1 MINYET
7 ILSAFDDKETLLKW
21 LQKVEKA
28 LTDSTL
34 TSVDCVNVDDSHIK
48 FTFNFAD
55 GSKIATPDVYVKPG
69 VDGKDGTDG
78 KDGKDGIGFNTLT
91 EVDIPASV
99 ASVLYSA
106 AAGATVTGQASFK
119 TQGKTYNVVSKMLMP
134 IVGAGAVNVDANA
147 TARKIAISLDGYAGA
162 SAGQYPRK
170 TASGLEWVAG
180 TGGGATVETGTFSAP
195 IFQAN
200 IGAIYTSWEQI
211 PNKNVSG
218 TYSFIGDILTV
229 TLAGFGDTATISA
242 NKTIYVSLRSL
253 MDIFKIPLTARNI
266 FVGGQLSVAGTGQN
280 AYTLTYCEGTG
291 ANATMFAVQMQKTI
305 AYGTSTNAFVTGASF
320 QFQCPAIAFTINGV
334 SKK

>member
-1 MINYET
+1 MINYDT

-48 FTFNFAD
+48 FSFNFAD
-55 GSKIATPDVYVKPG
+55 GSTIDTPDVYVKPG

-78 KDGKDGIGFNTLT
+78 VGFNTLT

-119 TQGKTYNVVSKMLMP
+119 TPEKTYNVVAKCIMP
-134 IVGAGAVNVDANA
+134 IAGAGAVNVAANA
-147 TARKIAISLDGYAGA
+147 STQKIEISLNGYAGA

-180 TGGGATVETGTFSAP
+180 TGGGASVETGTFSAP
-195 IFQAN
+195 ILQGNAGSN
-200 IGAIYTSWEQI
+200 SATWEQI
-211 PNKNVSG
+211 PNKTVSG
-218 TYSFIGDILTV
+218 RYSYIGDILT
-229 TLAGFGDTATISA
+229 ISLIKPSFSDSA
-242 NKTIYVSLRSL
+242 SITQTKVFYVSLRSL
-253 MDIFKIPLTARNI
+253 MDIFNIPLDAQNI
-266 FVGGQLSVAGTGQN
+266 FTGAQCVNVATTIS
-280 AYTLTYCEGTG
+280 AYALTYVEQ
-291 ANATMFAVQMQKTI
+291 NTMFAIQFQKTI
-305 AYGTSTNAFVTGASF
+305 GYGTSTNAYQAPANFSF
-320 QFQCPAIAFTINGV
+320 SCPAMCFTINGV
-334 SKK
+334 TKK

>member
-55 GSKIATPDVYVKPG
+55 GSTIDTPQVYVKPG
-69 VDGKDGTDG
+69 VDGKDGVDG
-78 KDGKDGIGFNTLT
+78 VGFNTLT

-119 TQGKTYNVVSKMLMP
+119 TSEKTYNVVSKLIMP
-134 IVGAGAVNVDANA
+134 IAGAGAVNVDANA
-147 TARKIAISLDGYAGA
+147 TARKIEVSLDGYAGA

-180 TGGGATVETGTFSAP
+180 MGGGATVETGTFSAP
-195 IFQAN
+195 IFQSN
-200 IGAIYTSWEQI
+200 FGAASSGWEQI
-211 PNKNVSG
+211 SGKNVSG
-218 TYSFIGDILTV
+218 RYSYIGDILTV
-229 TLAGFGDTATISA
+229 SLIHPAFNDWATITQ
-242 NKTIYVSLRSL
+242 NKVFYVSLRPL
-253 MDIFKIPLTARNI
+253 MDIFNIPVDAGNI
-266 FVGGQLSVAGTGQN
+266 FAGAQCVN
-280 AYTLTYCEGTG
+280 AATPIDAYALTYVEE
-291 ANATMFAVQMQKTI
+291 NAMFAIQFQKTI
-305 AYGTSTNAFVTGASF
+305 GYATSTNAFPAPANFSF
-320 QFQCPAIAFTINGV
+320 SCPAMCFTINGV

>member
-1 MINYET
+1 MINYDT

-55 GSKIATPDVYVKPG
+55 GSTIDTPSAYVKPG
-69 VDGKDGTDG
+69 VDGKDGADG
-78 KDGKDGIGFNTLT
+78 VGFNTLT

-106 AAGATVTGQASFK
+106 ATGATVTGQANFK
-119 TQGKTYNVVSKMLMP
+119 TEGKTHNVVAKCIMP
-134 IVGAGAVNVDANA
+134 IAGAGAVKVAANA
-147 TARKIAISLDGYAGA
+147 GARKIEVSLDGYAGA

-195 IFQAN
+195 VFQAN
-200 IGAIYTSWEQI
+200 VSDSSTSWEQI
-211 PNKNVSG
+211 PNATVSG
-218 TYSFIGDILTV
+218 TYSYIGDLLTINLADSSGSFV
-229 TLAGFGDTATISA
+229 TIAKS
-242 NKTIYVSLRSL
+242 KTFYVSLRPL
-253 MDIFKIPLTARNI
+253 IEIFNISVQTARNI
-266 FVGGQLSVAGTGQN
+266 IVGAKPCIAGVITE
-280 AYTLTYCEGTG
+280 AYPFTYCEGTG
-291 ANATMFAVQMQKTI
+291 ANATMFAIQFQKS
-305 AYGTSTNAFVTGASF
+305 AGYGTSTNAYITQAQYG
-320 QFQCPAIAFTINGV
+320 FQCPAICFTINGV
-334 SKK
+334 SKI

>member
-48 FTFNFAD
+48 FSFNFAD
-55 GSKIATPDVYVKPG
+55 GNTIDTPNVYVKPG

-78 KDGKDGIGFNTLT
+78 VGFNTLT
-91 EVDIPASV
+91 EVDIPESV

-119 TQGKTYNVVSKMLMP
+119 TPEKTYNVVAKCIMP
-134 IVGAGAVNVDANA
+134 IAGTGAVNVAANA
-147 TARKIAISLDGYAGA
+147 SARKIEVSLNGYAGA

-195 IFQAN
+195 ILQGNAGSN
-200 IGAIYTSWEQI
+200 SATWEQI
-211 PNKNVSG
+211 PNKTVSG
-218 TYSFIGDILTV
+218 RYSYIGDILTIS
-229 TLAGFGDTATISA
+229 LIKPGFSDSA
-242 NKTIYVSLRSL
+242 SITQNKVFFVSLRQL
-253 MDIFKIPLTARNI
+253 MDIFNIPLDAQNI
-266 FVGGQLSVAGTGQN
+266 FTGAQCVN
-280 AYTLTYCEGTG
+280 AATPITAYALTYVEQ
-291 ANATMFAVQMQKTI
+291 NTMFAIQFQKTI
-305 AYGTSTNAFVTGASF
+305 GYGTSTNAYQAPANFSF
-320 QFQCPAIAFTINGV
+320 SCPAMCFTINGV

>member
-55 GSKIATPDVYVKPG
+55 GSTIDTPQVYVKPG
-69 VDGKDGTDG
+69 VDGKDGADG
-78 KDGKDGIGFNTLT
+78 VGFNTLS

-99 ASVLYSA
+99 ASVLYTA

-119 TQGKTYNVVSKMLMP
+119 TPEKTYNVVAKCIMP
-134 IVGAGAVNVDANA
+134 IAGAGAVNIDANA
-147 TARKIAISLDGYAGA
+147 TARKIEVSLDGYAGA

-200 IGAIYTSWEQI
+200 IGASSTSWEQI
-211 PNKNVSG
+211 SGKNVSG
-218 TYSFIGDILTV
+218 TYSFVGDILTV
-229 TLAGFGDTATISA
+229 SLAGFGDTATISA
-242 NKTIYVSLRSL
+242 NKTIYVSLRPL
-253 MDIFKIPLTARNI
+253 MDIFNIPLTSRNI
-266 FVGGQLSVAGTGQN
+266 FVGGQLSVAGTAQN

-305 AYGTSTNAFVTGASF
+305 AYGTNTNAFVTGASF
-320 QFQCPAIAFTINGV
+320 PFQCPAMCFSINGV

>member
-55 GSKIATPDVYVKPG
+55 GSTIDTPEVYVKPG
-69 VDGKDGTDG
+69 VDGKDGA
-78 KDGKDGIGFNTLT
+78 DGIGFNTLS
-91 EVDIPASV
+91 EVDIPTSV

-106 AAGATVTGQASFK
+106 AAGATVTGQAIFK
-119 TQGKTYNVVSKMLMP
+119 TQGKNYNVVSKMLMP
-134 IVGAGAVNVDANA
+134 IAGAGAVNVAANA
-147 TARKIAISLDGYAGA
+147 SAQKIEISLAGYAGA

-195 IFQAN
+195 VFQAN
-200 IGAIYTSWEQI
+200 IGNSSSSWEQI
-211 PNKNVSG
+211 PNANVSG
-218 TYSFIGDILTV
+218 TYSYIGDLLTIN
-229 TLAGFGDTATISA
+229 LAGIGPLVTIATS
-242 NKTIYVSLRSL
+242 KTFYVSLHPL
-253 MDIFKIPLTARNI
+253 IEIFNIPAQTARNI
-266 FVGGQLSVAGTGQN
+266 IVGAKPSSAGVVTD
-280 AYTLTYCEGTG
+280 AYPFTYCEGTG
-291 ANATMFAVQMQKTI
+291 ANATMFAIQFQKS
-305 AYGTSTNAFVTGASF
+305 AGYGTSTNAYITSA
-320 QFQCPAIAFTINGV
+320 QYNFQCPAICFTINGV

>member
-34 TSVDCVNVDDSHIK
+34 TSVDCVNVDDAHIK

-55 GSKIATPDVYVKPG
+55 GSKIDTPEIYVKQG

-78 KDGKDGIGFNTLT
+78 VGFNTLS
-91 EVDIPASV
+91 EVDIPTNV
-99 ASVLYSA
+99 ASVLYTA
-106 AAGATVTGQASFK
+106 AQGASVTGQASFK
-119 TQGKTYNVVSKMLMP
+119 TPEKTYNVVAKCIMP
-134 IVGAGAVNVDANA
+134 IAGAGAVNIDANA
-147 TARKIAISLDGYAGA
+147 TARKIEVSLDGYAGA

-195 IFQAN
+195 IFQASF
-200 IGAIYTSWEQI
+200 GSSSTTWEQI
-211 PNKNVSG
+211 PNKTVSG
-218 TYSFIGDILTV
+218 RYSYIGDILTIS
-229 TLAGFGDTATISA
+229 LIQQAFDDRATITA
-242 NKTIYVSLRSL
+242 NKVFYVSLRPL
-253 MDIFKIPLTARNI
+253 MDIFNIPVDTGNI
-266 FVGGQLSVAGTGQN
+266 FTGAQCVN
-280 AYTLTYCEGTG
+280 AAIPFDAYALTYVEE
-291 ANATMFAVQMQKTI
+291 NTMFAIQFQKTI
-305 AYGTSTNAFVTGASF
+305 GYGTSTNAYPAPANFAFS
-320 QFQCPAIAFTINGV
+320 CPAMCFTINGV

>member
-1 MINYET
+1 MINYDT

-55 GSKIATPDVYVKPG
+55 GSKIDTPNVYVKPG
-69 VDGKDGTDG
+69 VDGQDGTDG
-78 KDGKDGIGFNTLT
+78 VGFNTLS

-106 AAGATVTGQASFK
+106 AAGATVTGQAIFK
-119 TQGKTYNVVSKMLMP
+119 TPEKTYNVVAKCIMP
-134 IVGAGAVNVDANA
+134 IAGAGAVNVGANS
-147 TARKIAISLDGYAGA
+147 TARKIEVSLDGYAGA

-195 IFQAN
+195 VFQAN
-200 IGAIYTSWEQI
+200 IGTSSTSWEQI
-211 PNKNVSG
+211 PNATVSG
-218 TYSFIGDILTV
+218 TYSYIGDLLTIN
-229 TLAGFGDTATISA
+229 LAGFGPFVTIAKS
-242 NKTIYVSLRSL
+242 KTFYVSLRPL
-253 MDIFKIPLTARNI
+253 IEIFNIPAQTARNI
-266 FVGGQLSVAGTGQN
+266 IVGAKPSSAGVVTD
-280 AYTLTYCEGTG
+280 AYPFTYCEGTG
-291 ANATMFAVQMQKTI
+291 TNATMFAIQFQKS
-305 AYGTSTNAFVTGASF
+305 AGYGTNTNAYITSA
-320 QFQCPAIAFTINGV
+320 QYNFQCPAICFTINGV
-334 SKK
+334 TKK

>member
-55 GSKIATPDVYVKPG
+55 GSTIDTPDVYVKPG

-78 KDGKDGIGFNTLT
+78 VGFNTLS
-91 EVDIPASV
+91 EVDIPVSV
-99 ASVLYSA
+99 ASVLYTA

-119 TQGKTYNVVSKMLMP
+119 TPEKTYNVVAKCIIP
-134 IVGAGAVNVDANA
+134 IAGAGAVNIDANA
-147 TARKIAISLDGYAGA
+147 TARKIEVSLDGYARA

-195 IFQAN
+195 ILQGSVGSNSA
-200 IGAIYTSWEQI
+200 TWEQI
-211 PNKNVSG
+211 PNKTVSG
-218 TYSFIGDILTV
+218 RYSYIGDILTIS
-229 TLAGFGDTATISA
+229 LINPGFSDSAAISQ
-242 NKTIYVSLRSL
+242 NKVFYVSLRSL
-253 MDIFKIPLTARNI
+253 MDIFNIPLDAQNI
-266 FVGGQLSVAGTGQN
+266 FTGAQCVN
-280 AYTLTYCEGTG
+280 AATPITAYALTYVEQY
-291 ANATMFAVQMQKTI
+291 TMFAIQFQKTI
-305 AYGTSTNAFVTGASF
+305 GYGTSTNAYTAPANFSF
-320 QFQCPAIAFTINGV
+320 SCPSMCFTINGV
-334 SKK
+334 TKK

>member
-55 GSKIATPDVYVKPG
+55 GSTIDTPQVYVKPG

-78 KDGKDGIGFNTLT
+78 VGFNTLS

-106 AAGATVTGQASFK
+106 AAGATVTGQAIFK
-119 TQGKTYNVVSKMLMP
+119 TPGKNYNVVSKMLMP
-134 IVGAGAVNVDANA
+134 IAGTGAVNVAANA
-147 TARKIAISLDGYAGA
+147 STQKIEISLNGYAGA
-162 SAGQYPRK
+162 STGHYPRK

-195 IFQAN
+195 VFQAN
-200 IGAIYTSWEQI
+200 IGTSSTSWEQI
-211 PNKNVSG
+211 PNATVSG
-218 TYSFIGDILTV
+218 TYSYIGDLLTIN
-229 TLAGFGDTATISA
+229 LSWFGSFITIAKS
-242 NKTIYVSLRSL
+242 KTFYVSLRPL
-253 MDIFKIPLTARNI
+253 IEIFNIPVQTARNI
-266 FVGGQLSVAGTGQN
+266 IVGAKPSSAGVVTD
-280 AYTLTYCEGTG
+280 AYPFTYCEGMG
-291 ANATMFAVQMQKTI
+291 ANATMFAIQFQKS
-305 AYGTSTNAFVTGASF
+305 AGYGTSTNAYITSA
-320 QFQCPAIAFTINGV
+320 QYNFQCPAICFTINGV
-334 SKK
+334 TKI

>member
-28 LTDSTL
+28 VTDSTL

-48 FTFNFAD
+48 FNFNFAD
-55 GSKIATPDVYVKPG
+55 GSKIDTPNVYVKPG
-69 VDGKDGTDG
+69 VDGKDGA
-78 KDGKDGIGFNTLT
+78 DGIGFNTLS

-106 AAGATVTGQASFK
+106 AGATVTGQANFK
-119 TQGKTYNVVSKMLMP
+119 THGKNYNVVSKMLMP
-134 IVGAGAVNVDANA
+134 IAGAGAVNIAANA
-147 TARKIAISLDGYAGA
+147 STQKIEISLNGYAGA

-195 IFQAN
+195 ILQGNAGSN
-200 IGAIYTSWEQI
+200 SGTWEQI
-211 PNKNVSG
+211 PNKTVSG
-218 TYSFIGDILTV
+218 RYSYIGDILT
-229 TLAGFGDTATISA
+229 ISLIKPGLNDSA
-242 NKTIYVSLRSL
+242 SITQTKVFFVSLRSL
-253 MDIFKIPLTARNI
+253 MDIFNIPLDAQNI
-266 FVGGQLSVAGTGQN
+266 FTGAQCVN
-280 AYTLTYCEGTG
+280 AATPISAYALTYVEQ
-291 ANATMFAVQMQKTI
+291 NTMFAIQFQKTI
-305 AYGTSTNAFVTGASF
+305 GYGTSTNAFIAPANFIFS
-320 QFQCPAIAFTINGV
+320 CPSMCFTINGV

>member
-1 MINYET
+1 MINYDT

-55 GSKIATPDVYVKPG
+55 GSAIDTPDVYVKPG

-78 KDGKDGIGFNTLT
+78 KDGIGFDTLS
-91 EVDIPASV
+91 EVDLPASV

-106 AAGATVTGQASFK
+106 AVGATVNGQAVFK
-119 TQGKTYNVVSKMLMP
+119 TDGENYSVPVKSIIPLK
-134 IVGAGAVNVDANA
+134 GAGAVNIDADA
-147 TARKIAISLDGYAGA
+147 TAKKINISLDGYAGA

-180 TGGGATVETGTFSAP
+180 TGGGDTVETGTFSAP

-200 IGAIYTSWEQI
+200 IGSTSTSWEQI
-211 PNKNVSG
+211 SGKTVSG
-218 TYSFIGDILTV
+218 NYSFIGDILTIH
-229 TLAGFGDTATISA
+229 LAGLGDIATIAA
-242 NKTIYVSLRSL
+242 NKTIYVSFRPL
-253 MDIFKIPLTARNI
+253 MDIFNIPLTARNI
-266 FVGGQLSVAGTGQN
+266 FVGGQLSVAGTAQN
-280 AYTLTYCEGTG
+280 AYTLTYCEGSG
-291 ANATMFAVQMQKTI
+291 ANATMFALQMQKSI
-305 AYGTSTNAFVTGASF
+305 AYGTSTNAFATTATF
-320 QFQCPAIAFTINGV
+320 QFQCPALCFTINGV
-334 SKK
+334 TKK

>member
-1 MINYET
+1 MINYNT

-48 FTFNFAD
+48 FSFNFAD
-55 GSKIATPDVYVKPG
+55 GSTIDTPQVYVKPG

-78 KDGKDGIGFNTLT
+78 KDGVGFNTLS

-119 TQGKTYNVVSKMLMP
+119 TPEKTYNVVAKCIMP
-134 IVGAGAVNVDANA
+134 IAGAGAVNVAANA
-147 TARKIAISLDGYAGA
+147 STQKIEISLNGYAGA

-195 IFQAN
+195 VFQAN
-200 IGAIYTSWEQI
+200 IGNSSSSWEQI
-211 PNKNVSG
+211 PNVNVSG
-218 TYSFIGDILTV
+218 TYSYIGDLLTIH
-229 TLAGFGDTATISA
+229 LAGPGPFATIAKS
-242 NKTIYVSLRSL
+242 KTFYVSLRPL
-253 MDIFKIPLTARNI
+253 IEIFNIPAQTARNI
-266 FVGGQLSVAGTGQN
+266 IVGAKPSSAGVVID
-280 AYTLTYCEGTG
+280 AYPFTYCEGTG
-291 ANATMFAVQMQKTI
+291 ANATMFAIQFQTS
-305 AYGTSTNAFVTGASF
+305 AGYGTSTNAYITSA
-320 QFQCPAIAFTINGV
+320 QYNFQCPAICFTINGV
-334 SKK
+334 SKI

>member
-7 ILSAFDDKETLLKW
+7 ILSAFEDKDTLLKW

-34 TSVDCVNVDDSHIK
+34 TSVDCVNVDESNIK

-55 GSKIATPDVYVKPG
+55 GSTIDTPDVYVKPG
-69 VDGKDGTDG
+69 VDGKDG
-78 KDGKDGIGFNTLT
+78 KDGADGVGFNTLS
-91 EVDIPASV
+91 EVDIPVSV
-99 ASVLYSA
+99 ASVLYTA

-119 TQGKTYNVVSKMLMP
+119 TSEKAYNVVAKCIIP
-134 IVGAGAVNVDANA
+134 IAGAGAVNVDADA
-147 TARKIAISLDGYAGA
+147 TARKINISLDGYAGA

-200 IGAIYTSWEQI
+200 LGDSSTSWEQI
-211 PNKNVSG
+211 SGKNVSG
-218 TYSFIGDILTV
+218 TYSYIGDILTV
-229 TLAGFGDTATISA
+229 NLAGIGDTATISA
-242 NKTIYVSLRSL
+242 NKTIYVSLRPL
-253 MDIFKIPLTARNI
+253 MDIFNIPLTARNI
-266 FVGGQLSVAGTGQN
+266 FVGGQLSVAGTAQN

-305 AYGTSTNAFVTGASF
+305 AYGTSLNVFTTNASF
-320 QFQCPAIAFTINGV
+320 TFQCPAIAFTINGV
-334 SKK
+334 TKI

>member
-1 MINYET
+1 MINYDT

-55 GSKIATPDVYVKPG
+55 GSTIDTPEVYVKPG

-78 KDGKDGIGFNTLT
+78 VGFNTLS

-99 ASVLYSA
+99 ASVLYTA
-106 AAGATVTGQASFK
+106 AQGATVTGQASFK
-119 TQGKTYNVVSKMLMP
+119 TPEKTYNVVSKCILP
-134 IVGAGAVNVDANA
+134 IAGAGAVNVDANA
-147 TARKIAISLDGYAGA
+147 TAKKINISLDGYAGA

-170 TASGLEWVAG
+170 TSTGLEWVSG

-195 IFQAN
+195 IFQSN
-200 IGAIYTSWEQI
+200 IGVSSTSWEQI
-211 PNKNVSG
+211 SGKNVSG
-218 TYSFIGDILTV
+218 SYSFVGDILTV
-229 TLAGFGDTATISA
+229 RLAGFGDTATISA
-242 NKTIYVSLRSL
+242 NKTIYVSLRPL
-253 MDIFKIPLTARNI
+253 MDIFTIPLDARNI
-266 FVGGQLSVAGTGQN
+266 FVGGQLSVAGTTQN

-291 ANATMFAVQMQKTI
+291 TTATMFAVQMQKTI
-305 AYGTSTNAFVTGASF
+305 AYGTSTNAFVTGTSF
-320 QFQCPAIAFTINGV
+320 PFQSPAIAFTINGV
-334 SKK
+334 SKI

>member
-55 GSKIATPDVYVKPG
+55 GSTIVTPDVYVKPG

-78 KDGKDGIGFNTLT
+78 VGFNTLT

-119 TQGKTYNVVSKMLMP
+119 TPEKTYNVVAKCIMP
-134 IVGAGAVNVDANA
+134 IAGAGAVNVAA
-147 TARKIAISLDGYAGA
+147 SAQKIEISLAGYAGA

-195 IFQAN
+195 IYQAN
-200 IGAIYTSWEQI
+200 MGASFNSWEQI
-211 PNKNVSG
+211 SGKNVSG
-218 TYSFIGDILTV
+218 RYSFVGDILTV
-229 TLAGFGDTATISA
+229 SLAGFGDTATISA
-242 NKTIYVSLRSL
+242 NKTIYVSLRPL
-253 MDIFKIPLTARNI
+253 MDIFNIPLTASNI
-266 FVGGQLSVAGTGQN
+266 FIGGQLSVAGTPQN

-291 ANATMFAVQMQKTI
+291 TNATMFAVQMQKNI
-305 AYGTSTNAFVTGASF
+305 AFCTSTNAFVTGASF
-320 QFQCPAIAFTINGV
+320 QFQCPAIAFTVNGV

>member
-1 MINYET
+1 MINYDT
-7 ILSAFDDKETLLKW
+7 ILSAFDDRETLLKW

-48 FTFNFAD
+48 FAFNFAD
-55 GSKIATPDVYVKPG
+55 GSKIVTPEVYVKPG

-78 KDGKDGIGFNTLT
+78 VGFNTLS

-106 AAGATVTGQASFK
+106 AQGATVTGQASFK
-119 TQGKTYNVVSKMLMP
+119 TAGKTYNVVSKCILP
-134 IVGAGAVNVDANA
+134 IAGAGAVNVDANA
-147 TARKIAISLDGYAGA
+147 TAKKINISLDGYAGA
-162 SAGQYPRK
+162 SAGEYPRK

-200 IGAIYTSWEQI
+200 LGATSTSWEQI
-211 PNKNVSG
+211 SGKNVSG
-218 TYSFIGDILTV
+218 SYSFVGDILTV
-229 TLAGFGDTATISA
+229 RLAGYGDTATISA
-242 NKTIYVSLRSL
+242 NKTIYVSLRPL
-253 MDIFKIPLTARNI
+253 MDIFTIPLDARNI
-266 FVGGQLSVAGTGQN
+266 FVGGQLSVAGTPQS

-291 ANATMFAVQMQKTI
+291 ANATMFAVQMQKNI
-305 AYGTSTNAFVTGASF
+305 AYGTSTNAFVTAASF
-320 QFQCPAIAFTINGV
+320 QFQSPAIAFTINGV
-334 SKK
+334 SKI

>member
-34 TSVDCVNVDDSHIK
+34 TSVDCVNVDDAHIK
-48 FTFNFAD
+48 FNFIFAD
-55 GSKIATPDVYVKPG
+55 GSTIDTPNVYVKPG

-78 KDGKDGIGFNTLT
+78 VGFNTLT

-106 AAGATVTGQASFK
+106 AAGATVTGQAIFK
-119 TQGKTYNVVSKMLMP
+119 TQGKNYNVVSKMLMP
-134 IVGAGAVNVDANA
+134 IAGAGAVNVAANA
-147 TARKIAISLDGYAGA
+147 SAQKIEISLAGYAGA

-195 IFQAN
+195 IYQGNAGSN
-200 IGAIYTSWEQI
+200 SGTWEQI
-211 PNKNVSG
+211 PNKTVSG
-218 TYSFIGDILTV
+218 RYSYIGDML
-229 TLAGFGDTATISA
+229 TISLIKPSFSDSA
-242 NKTIYVSLRSL
+242 SITQTKVFYVSLRSL
-253 MDIFKIPLTARNI
+253 MDIFNIPLDAQNI
-266 FVGGQLSVAGTGQN
+266 FTGAQCVN
-280 AYTLTYCEGTG
+280 AATPITAYALTYVE
-291 ANATMFAVQMQKTI
+291 NNTMFAIQFQTTI
-305 AYGTSTNAFVTGASF
+305 GYGTSTNAFQAPANFSF
-320 QFQCPAIAFTINGV
+320 SCPAMCFTINGV

>member
-1 MINYET
+1 MINYDT

-48 FTFNFAD
+48 FTFNFAN
-55 GSKIATPDVYVKPG
+55 GSTIDTPDVYVKPG

-78 KDGKDGIGFNTLT
+78 VGFNTLT

-119 TQGKTYNVVSKMLMP
+119 TPEKTYNVVAKCIMP
-134 IVGAGAVNVDANA
+134 IAGAGAVNIAANA
-147 TARKIAISLDGYAGA
+147 SARKIEVSLDGYAGA
-162 SAGQYPRK
+162 STGQYPRK

-195 IFQAN
+195 ILQGNAGSN
-200 IGAIYTSWEQI
+200 SATWEQI
-211 PNKNVSG
+211 PNKTVSG
-218 TYSFIGDILTV
+218 RYSYIGDILTIS
-229 TLAGFGDTATISA
+229 LIKPGFSDSA
-242 NKTIYVSLRSL
+242 SITQNKVFYVSLRPL
-253 MDIFKIPLTARNI
+253 MDIFNIPLTAQNI
-266 FVGGQLSVAGTGQN
+266 FTGAQCVNAATPIN
-280 AYTLTYCEGTG
+280 AYALTYVEQ
-291 ANATMFAVQMQKTI
+291 NTMFAIQFQKTI
-305 AYGTSTNAFVTGASF
+305 GYGTSTNAFPAPANFSF
-320 QFQCPAIAFTINGV
+320 SCPAMCFTINGV

>member
-1 MINYET
+1 MINYNT

-34 TSVDCVNVDDSHIK
+34 TSVDCVNVDDAHIK

-55 GSKIATPDVYVKPG
+55 GSTIDTPQVYVKPG

-78 KDGKDGIGFNTLT
+78 VGFNTLT
-91 EVDIPASV
+91 EVEIPASV

-106 AAGATVTGQASFK
+106 VAGATVTGQAIFK
-119 TQGKTYNVVSKMLMP
+119 TAGKNFNVVSKMLMP
-134 IVGAGAVNVDANA
+134 IAGAGAVNVAANA
-147 TARKIAISLDGYAGA
+147 NARKIEVSLDGYAGA

-195 IFQAN
+195 ILQGSAGSN
-200 IGAIYTSWEQI
+200 SATWEQI
-211 PNKNVSG
+211 SGKNVSG
-218 TYSFIGDILTV
+218 RYSYIGDILT
-229 TLAGFGDTATISA
+229 ISLTKPSFSDSA
-242 NKTIYVSLRSL
+242 SITQNKVFYVSLRPL
-253 MDIFKIPLTARNI
+253 MDIFNIPLDAGNI
-266 FVGGQLSVAGTGQN
+266 FTGAQCVN
-280 AYTLTYCEGTG
+280 AATPVDAYALTYVEQ
-291 ANATMFAVQMQKTI
+291 NTMFAIQFQKSI
-305 AYGTSTNAFVTGASF
+305 GYGTSTNAFAAPANF
-320 QFQCPAIAFTINGV
+320 MFACPAMCFTINGV

>member
-34 TSVDCVNVDDSHIK
+34 TSVDCVNVDDAHIK
-48 FTFNFAD
+48 FNFNFAD
-55 GSKIATPDVYVKPG
+55 GSTIDTPNVYVKPG

-78 KDGKDGIGFNTLT
+78 VGFNTLT

-106 AAGATVTGQASFK
+106 AAGATVTGQAIFK
-119 TQGKTYNVVSKMLMP
+119 TQGKNYNVVSKMLMP
-134 IVGAGAVNVDANA
+134 IAGAGAVNVAANA
-147 TARKIAISLDGYAGA
+147 SAQKIEISLAGYAGA

-195 IFQAN
+195 VFQAN
-200 IGAIYTSWEQI
+200 IGTSSTSWEQI
-211 PNKNVSG
+211 PNATVSG
-218 TYSFIGDILTV
+218 TYSFIGDLLTINLSGLSPFV
-229 TLAGFGDTATISA
+229 TIAKS
-242 NKTIYVSLRSL
+242 KTFYVSLRPL
-253 MDIFKIPLTARNI
+253 IEIFNIPAQTARNI
-266 FVGGQLSVAGTGQN
+266 IVGAKPSSAGVVTD
-280 AYTLTYCEGTG
+280 AYPFTYCEWTG
-291 ANATMFAVQMQKTI
+291 ANATMFAIQFQKS
-305 AYGTSTNAFVTGASF
+305 AGYGTSTNAYITSA
-320 QFQCPAIAFTINGV
+320 QYNFQCPAICFTINGV

>member
-55 GSKIATPDVYVKPG
+55 GSTIDTPEVYVKPG
-69 VDGKDGTDG
+69 VDGKDGV
-78 KDGKDGIGFNTLT
+78 GFNSLS

-106 AAGATVTGQASFK
+106 ATGATVTGQASFK
-119 TQGKTYNVVSKMLMP
+119 TPEKTYNVVSKMLLP
-134 IVGAGAVNVDANA
+134 IAGAGAVNIDANA
-147 TARKIAISLDGYAGA
+147 TARKIEVSLDGYAGA
-162 SAGQYPRK
+162 GAGQYPRK

-195 IFQAN
+195 IFQADVGKSSTN
-200 IGAIYTSWEQI
+200 WEEI
-211 PNKNVSG
+211 SGKNVSG
-218 TYSFIGDILTV
+218 NYSFVGDILTV

-242 NKTIYVSLRSL
+242 NKTIYVSLRPL
-253 MDIFKIPLTARNI
+253 MDIFNIPLTAKNI
-266 FVGGQLSVAGTGQN
+266 FVGGQMSFAATAQN

-305 AYGTSTNAFVTGASF
+305 AYGTSTNAFVMDASF
-320 QFQCPAIAFTINGV
+320 PFQCPAIAFTINGV
-334 SKK
+334 SKNNNI

>member
-55 GSKIATPDVYVKPG
+55 GSKIDTPEVYVKPG

-78 KDGKDGIGFNTLT
+78 VGFNTLS
-91 EVDIPASV
+91 EVDIPVSV

-119 TQGKTYNVVSKMLMP
+119 TPEKTYNVVSKLIMP
-134 IVGAGAVNVDANA
+134 IAGAGAVNVDANA
-147 TARKIAISLDGYAGA
+147 TARKIEVSLDGYAGA

-170 TASGLEWVAG
+170 TASGLEWVTG

-200 IGAIYTSWEQI
+200 IGASSTSWEQI
-211 PNKNVSG
+211 SGKNVSG
-218 TYSFIGDILTV
+218 TYSYIGDILTV
-229 TLAGFGDTATISA
+229 NLAGFGDTATISA
-242 NKTIYVSLRSL
+242 NKTIYVSLRPL
-253 MDIFKIPLTARNI
+253 MDIFNIPLTARNI
-266 FVGGQLSVAGTGQN
+266 FVGGQLTGAGTAQN

-291 ANATMFAVQMQKTI
+291 ATATMFAVQMQKTI
-305 AYGTSTNAFVTGASF
+305 AYGTSTNAFVTSASF
-320 QFQCPAIAFTINGV
+320 MFQCPAMCFTINGV
-334 SKK
+334 TKI

>member
-55 GSKIATPDVYVKPG
+55 GSTIDTPEVYVKPG
-69 VDGKDGTDG
+69 VDGKDGVDG
-78 KDGKDGIGFNTLT
+78 KNGTDGIGFNTLT

-106 AAGATVTGQASFK
+106 AAGATVTGQTIFK
-119 TQGKTYNVVSKMLMP
+119 TQGKNYNVVSKMLMP
-134 IVGAGAVNVDANA
+134 IAGAGAVNVAANA
-147 TARKIAISLDGYAGA
+147 NARKIEVSLDGYAGA

-180 TGGGATVETGTFSAP
+180 TGGGATVVTGTFSAP
-195 IFQAN
+195 IFQASS
-200 IGAIYTSWEQI
+200 GSSSTRWEQI
-211 PNKNVSG
+211 PNKTVSG
-218 TYSFIGDILTV
+218 RYSYIGDILTISLINPK
-229 TLAGFGDTATISA
+229 TMSDWATITA
-242 NKTIYVSLRSL
+242 NKVFYVSLRSL
-253 MDIFKIPLTARNI
+253 MDIFNIPLNAQNI
-266 FVGGQLSVAGTGQN
+266 FTGAQCVNTATPIN
-280 AYTLTYCEGTG
+280 AYALTYVEE
-291 ANATMFAVQMQKTI
+291 NTMFAIQFQKTI
-305 AYGTSTNAFVTGASF
+305 GYGTSTNAYTSSQNFNFA
-320 QFQCPAIAFTINGV
+320 CPAMCFTINGV

>member
-55 GSKIATPDVYVKPG
+55 GTTIDTPDVYVKPG

-78 KDGKDGIGFNTLT
+78 VGFNTLY

-106 AAGATVTGQASFK
+106 AQGATVTGQASFK
-119 TQGKTYNVVSKMLMP
+119 TPEKTYNVVAKCIMP
-134 IVGAGAVNVDANA
+134 ISGAGAVNIDANA
-147 TARKIAISLDGYAGA
+147 TARKIEVSLDGYAGA

-195 IFQAN
+195 IFQA
-200 IGAIYTSWEQI
+200 GFGSSSTSWEQI
-211 PNKNVSG
+211 PNKSVSG
-218 TYSFIGDILTV
+218 RYSYIGDILTI
-229 TLAGFGDTATISA
+229 TLIPPAFNDSATITA
-242 NKTIYVSLRSL
+242 NKVFYVSLRPL
-253 MDIFKIPLTARNI
+253 LDIFNIPLDARNI
-266 FVGGQLSVAGTGQN
+266 FTGAQCVVATTPVD
-280 AYTLTYCEGTG
+280 AYALTYVEE
-291 ANATMFAVQMQKTI
+291 NTMFAIQFQKTI
-305 AYGTSTNAFVTGASF
+305 GYGTSTNAFAPTASF
-320 QFQCPAIAFTINGV
+320 SFLCPAMCFTINGV
-334 SKK
+334 TKK

>member
-1 MINYET
+1 MINYDT

-48 FTFNFAD
+48 FTFNFVD
-55 GSKIATPDVYVKPG
+55 GSKIDTPQIYVKPG
-69 VDGKDGTDG
+69 VDGTDG
-78 KDGKDGIGFNTLT
+78 VGFNTLS

-119 TQGKTYNVVSKMLMP
+119 TAEKTYNVISKMLMP
-134 IVGAGAVNVDANA
+134 IAGAGAVKVAANA
-147 TARKIAISLDGYAGA
+147 SARKIEVSLDGYAGA

-195 IFQAN
+195 VFQSN
-200 IGAIYTSWEQI
+200 IGNSSTSWEQI
-211 PNKNVSG
+211 PNATVSG
-218 TYSFIGDILTV
+218 TYSFIGDLLTIN
-229 TLAGFGDTATISA
+229 LAGLGPFVTIAKS
-242 NKTIYVSLRSL
+242 KTFYVSLRPL
-253 MDIFKIPLTARNI
+253 IEIFNIPAQTARNI
-266 FVGGQLSVAGTGQN
+266 IVGAKPSSAGVVTD
-280 AYTLTYCEGTG
+280 AYPFTYCEGTG
-291 ANATMFAVQMQKTI
+291 ANATMFAIQFQKS
-305 AYGTSTNAFVTGASF
+305 AGFATSTNAYITQA
-320 QFQCPAIAFTINGV
+320 QYNFQCPAICFTINGV
-334 SKK
+334 SKI